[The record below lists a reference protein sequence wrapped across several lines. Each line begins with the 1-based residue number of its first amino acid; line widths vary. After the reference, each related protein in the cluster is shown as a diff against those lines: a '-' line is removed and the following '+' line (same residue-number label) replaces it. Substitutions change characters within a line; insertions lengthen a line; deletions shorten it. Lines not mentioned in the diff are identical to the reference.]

1 MQELQ
6 AGCKVNLFLHILG
19 RRSDGLHELQSLFY
33 PLPSPKDRIFI
44 SEAAPGAGLD
54 LSCSDPGLQSGQN
67 ILART
72 YELYADQ
79 TGLRPDLKVYLEKNI
94 PQGAGLGGGSSD
106 AASFLLYLDKFSKIG
121 GKQSAADLRALAS
134 QLGADVSFFLQ
145 NSPAWVE
152 GFGQR
157 VTPVDVDLKGLRL
170 LVVCPGIHISTKE
183 AYSLWDNQ
191 QAKIH
196 PQPVQAWA
204 LTSNK
209 RGYNNLLP
217 VKGRLLWN
225 SFEQIL
231 FDRYPDLQ
239 YIKTNLLAHG
249 AAAAVL
255 SGSGSALLGLF
266 RSNNA
271 LQSVRAFLI
280 REQIDFLDNFNAG
293 V

>member
-1 MQELQ
+1 MLELQ
-6 AGCKVNLFLHILG
+6 AGCKVNLFLRILG
-19 RRSDGLHELQSLFY
+19 RRSNGLHELQSLFY

-44 SEAAPGAGLD
+44 SEAASGTGLD
-54 LSCSDPGLQSGQN
+54 LSCSDPGLHSEQN
-67 ILART
+67 ILVRT
-72 YELYADQ
+72 YELFADQ
-79 TGLRPDLKVYLEKNI
+79 TGLRPDLRLYLEKNI

-106 AASFLLYLDKFSKIG
+106 AASFLLYLDKLSRIG
-121 GKQSAADLRALAS
+121 GKQCAADLRALAS
-134 QLGADVSFFLQ
+134 QLGADVSFFLL
-145 NSPAWVE
+145 NRPAWVQ
-152 GFGQR
+152 GFGQL
-157 VTPVDVDLKGLRL
+157 VMPVNVDLKGLRP

-191 QAKIH
+191 QAKLH
-196 PQPVQAWA
+196 PQQMQTWT

-217 VKGRLLWN
+217 AKGRLLWN

-255 SGSGSALLGLF
+255 SGSGSAMLGLC
-266 RSNNA
+266 RSQNA

-280 REQIDFLDNFNAG
+280 REQIDFFG
-293 V
+293 